1 MSLISSLYTGTTG
14 LETNTQDLSI
24 IGDNIANANT
34 IGFKESRAAFEDQL
48 SQQLLG
54 AGQVGLGAKLQLS
67 QRIFTQG
74 SLTSTGIAT
83 DLALEGPGLFAIKG
97 THNGVTSTFYT
108 RDGKFQQDKDG
119 YLVNLEGLR
128 VQGYQADSSGNIT
141 GTIGDLAIGGAQANP
156 KASANITLKANLK
169 ADSAVLA
176 AAWDP
181 ANPTTTSN
189 FSTGVTIY
197 DSLGTVHQVSI
208 YFRKTADGAWDW
220 HGLVDGADQTGGTAG
235 TPSEIASG
243 TLSFDS
249 SGALSAITQTSNFNP
264 TKGAVN
270 PQPLTFNFGSP
281 TSATPP
287 GSGLDGVK
295 QSSSD
300 SAVTFTS
307 QDGYTS
313 GQLSSL
319 KVDTQGNVL
328 GSFTNG
334 QSRNLGQVAV
344 ASFSAP
350 DRLERAAGN
359 LLAETAGSGNAS
371 FGTAGTG
378 GRGSVSGG
386 ALEQSNVDLASEFV
400 RMISAQRGFQANSKT
415 INTADQLLQELIQLK
430 R

>member
-54 AGQVGLGAKLQLS
+54 AGQVGLGAKLQMS

-74 SLTSTGIAT
+74 SLTSTGIST
-83 DLALEGPGLFAIKG
+83 DLALEGAGLFAVKG
-97 THNGVTSTFYT
+97 THNGVTGTFFT

-119 YLVNLEGLR
+119 FLSNLGGLR
-128 VQGYQADSSGNIT
+128 VQGYQADAT
-141 GTIGDLAIGGAQANP
+141 GTITGQLGDLAIGGQQSNP
-156 KASANITLKANLK
+156 KASDTVTLKANLR
-169 ADSAVLA
+169 ADAPVLA

-181 ANPTTTSN
+181 LTPGPTSN
-189 FSTGVTIY
+189 FSTGVTVY
-197 DSLGTVHQVSI
+197 DSLGATHQMSV

-220 HGLVDGADQTGGTAG
+220 HGLVNGGEVQGGTKG
-235 TPSEIASG
+235 VQSEVASG

-249 SGALSAITQTSNFNP
+249 AGALSAFTQTSSFNP
-264 TKGAVN
+264 NGAVN
-270 PQPLTFNFGSP
+270 PQPLAFNFGDP
-281 TSATPP
+281 TSVAGGT
-287 GSGLDGVK
+287 GLAGIR
-295 QSSSD
+295 QTTSD

-307 QDGYTS
+307 QNGYTS
-313 GQLSSL
+313 GQLAGMRIDAS
-319 KVDTQGNVL
+319 GNIT
-328 GSFTNG
+328 GAFTNG
-334 QSRNLGQVAV
+334 QTRVLGQVAV

-350 DRLERAAGN
+350 DRLDRAAGN
-359 LLAETAGSGNAS
+359 LLAETANSGTAS
-371 FGTAGTG
+371 FGAAGTG

-386 ALEQSNVDLASEFV
+386 ALEQSNVDLATEFV
-400 RMISAQRGFQANSKT
+400 RMITAQRGFQANSKT

>member
-54 AGQVGLGAKLQLS
+54 AGQVGLGAKLQMS

-83 DLALEGPGLFAIKG
+83 DLALEGPGLFAVKG

-119 YLVNLEGLR
+119 YLSNLEGLR
-128 VQGYQADSSGNIT
+128 VQGYQADSTGTIT
-141 GTIGDLAIGGAQANP
+141 GQIGDLAIGGQQANP
-156 KASANITLKANLK
+156 KATDTVTLKANLR
-169 ADSAVLA
+169 ADVSVLP

-181 ANPTTTSN
+181 LSPSTTSN
-189 FSTGVTIY
+189 FSTGVAVF
-197 DSLGTVHQVSI
+197 DSLGAQHQMSV

-220 HGLVDGADQTGGTAG
+220 HGLVDGGEVQGGTKG
-235 TPSEIASG
+235 TAIEIASG

-249 SGALSAITQTSNFNP
+249 KGALSAFTQTSNFNP
-264 TKGAVN
+264 NGAVN
-270 PQPLTFNFGSP
+270 PQPLNFNFGDP
-281 TSATPP
+281 TSV
-287 GSGLDGVK
+287 SGGTGLAGVK
-295 QSSSD
+295 QSASD
-300 SAVTFTS
+300 SAVTFT
-307 QDGYTS
+307 QQNGYTS
-313 GQLSSL
+313 GQLSGMRI
-319 KVDTQGNVL
+319 DTSGNIT
-328 GSFTNG
+328 GAFTNG
-334 QSRNLGQVAV
+334 QTRVLGQVAV

-359 LLAETAGSGNAS
+359 LLAETANSGNAS

-386 ALEQSNVDLASEFV
+386 ALEQSNVDLATEFV
-400 RMISAQRGFQANSKT
+400 RMIAAQRGFQANSKT